1 MSNLARAIAL
11 ASEAHVDQREKSGA
25 PYIMHPLRLMLRM
38 NTETEMIVAVLH
50 DVIEDTPW
58 TFDQLRAEGFSEQV
72 IEALDCVTRRSSETY
87 EEFVDRARDNA
98 IARKVKLADL
108 EDNMDLRRLPD
119 LTPKSLDRMKK
130 YHDAWL
136 SLRAVERVTP

>member
-1 MSNLARAIAL
+1 MANLARAIAL
-11 ASEAHVDQREKSGA
+11 ASQAHVEQREKSGA

-38 NTETEMIVAVLH
+38 ETEAEMIVAILH
-50 DVIEDTPW
+50 DVVEDTPW
-58 TFDQLRAEGFSEQV
+58 TFDQLRNEGFSEEV
-72 IEALDCVTRRSSETY
+72 IAALDCVTRRSTETY
-87 EEFVDRARDNA
+87 EQFVDRARDNA

-136 SLRAVERVTP
+136 SIRAAERVSP

>member
-1 MSNLARAIAL
+1 MANLARAIAL
-11 ASEAHVDQREKSGA
+11 ASQAHVEQREKSGA

-38 NTETEMIVAVLH
+38 ETEAEMIVAILH
-50 DVIEDTPW
+50 DVVEDTPW
-58 TFDQLRAEGFSEQV
+58 TFDQLRNEGFSEEV
-72 IEALDCVTRRSSETY
+72 IAALDCVTRRSTETY
-87 EEFVDRARDNA
+87 EQFVDRARDNA

-136 SLRAVERVTP
+136 SLRAAERVSP

>member
-1 MSNLARAIAL
+1 MANLARAIAL
-11 ASEAHVDQREKSGA
+11 ASQAHVEQREKSGA

-38 NTETEMIVAVLH
+38 ETEAEMIVAILH
-50 DVIEDTPW
+50 DVVEDTPW
-58 TFDQLRAEGFSEQV
+58 TFDQLRNEGFSEEV
-72 IEALDCVTRRSSETY
+72 IAALDCVTRRSTETY
-87 EEFVDRARDNA
+87 EQFVDRARDNA

-119 LTPKSLDRMKK
+119 LTPKSLDRMTK

-136 SLRAVERVTP
+136 SIRAAERVSP